1 MSRWLLALLLAAAG
15 WPTAGAH
22 DALDAIDGC
31 LRELD
36 PGLDVGYQRIAA
48 RCPDLTPTLVQS
60 QYAAWLPRDWN
71 QTGNL
76 LSADGLTELR
86 ALLTREP
93 AATAARRAPS
103 VEHLAAVLAKVT
115 QSDQPRAG
123 WWTRLK
129 QWLREVHGCPGSRIA
144 SACGSW
150 PRPASGCA
158 SGTSRR
164 ARAHSRRRS
173 RADGSSSRRCRRR
186 RGSGRKRAP
195 RMRERLITLACAVGA
210 LLLAAALFVRHPAA
224 GSRSVALPTTI
235 EHRGNGLLGAWTWLA
250 AEGVRTVSLRE
261 RFDAV
266 AKRRDLARDGNL
278 LIVTLPVATPWQ
290 AQESRALD

>member
-1 MSRWLLALLLAAAG
+1 
-15 WPTAGAH
+15 
-22 DALDAIDGC
+22 
-31 LRELD
+31 
-36 PGLDVGYQRIAA
+36 
-48 RCPDLTPTLVQS
+48 
-60 QYAAWLPRDWN
+60 YAAWLPRDWN

-93 AATAARRAPS
+93 AAPAARRAPS

-123 WWTRLK
+123 RWTRLK
-129 QWLREVHGCPGSRIA
+129 QWLREVLAPRPERAGGS
-144 SACGSW
+144 G
-150 PRPASGCA
+150 PRPASVCA
-158 SGTSRR
+158 SGTSRI

-173 RADGSSSRRCRRR
+173 RADGCSSRRCRRR

-224 GSRSVALPTTI
+224 GS
-235 EHRGNGLLGAWTWLA
+235 
-250 AEGVRTVSLRE
+250 
-261 RFDAV
+261 
-266 AKRRDLARDGNL
+266 
-278 LIVTLPVATPWQ
+278 
-290 AQESRALD
+290 